1 MKKLNLG
8 TGIFLGAFA
17 ISTLALAKSSVDGFP
32 APKKGGVFRDAIGSN
47 PLTLN
52 PILSSSGEDREL
64 FTKMFMTLYTIDEQ
78 TYAYVPALAE
88 KHEVSKDKK
97 DYTFTLNKNAKWSD
111 GTPVTSDDFEFT
123 FKKIMDP
130 KAQTA
135 VIRSYFVDTTF
146 QKIDTLKFKLSTK
159 SPRFNTFNV
168 FAVELFPIQKK
179 QFENESDFAASK
191 KNLSPV
197 GNGPYRFKS
206 FSRDQN
212 IQLERDPNWWAK
224 DLPQYRPTENFD
236 LLHFRI
242 ISDPTLQYE
251 NFLKSQIDTMTVNAE
266 KYETMVK
273 GVDRDRFDGE
283 PGGKKEFWAK
293 RFTTDLPLN
302 WTGLCVNLKH
312 PVLASVKVRQAM
324 AYLID
329 YRTILEKV
337 LYNGAEQALGP
348 FGSRTEF
355 VPPEIKS
362 GAKKYNLDV
371 KKAIALLK
379 EDGWADTD
387 QNGIQDRV
395 INGKKMELKVTLKM
409 ASSPITLKLAQ
420 VLKENFKKA
429 AIDLSIQAMDPSAY
443 FKQIESRDFEV
454 GLMGWGTTDLFQ
466 DPRQQWHTD
475 SAKNGGSNAPGYSSA
490 KVDQLIEKA
499 NLELNQKKR
508 AKLLQDIGR
517 ELYNDLPYIFLTE
530 RRYVNQIFNSK
541 LKSPVW
547 IQKFSGGVS
556 KQLFHF

>member
-1 MKKLNLG
+1 MKKLNFV
-8 TGIFLGAFA
+8 TGVFLGAFL
-17 ISTLALAKSSVDGFP
+17 ISSWSLAKSSVDGFP
-32 APKKGGVFRDAIGSN
+32 APKKGGVFRDAIGGN

-64 FTKMFMTLYTIDEQ
+64 FTKMFMTLYAIDEQ
-78 TYAYVPALAE
+78 TYEYVPALAE
-88 KHEVSKDKK
+88 KHEVSKDQK
-97 DYTFTLNKNAKWSD
+97 DYTFTINKNAKWSD

-135 VIRSYFVDTTF
+135 VIRSYFVDTSF
-146 QKIDTLKFKLSTK
+146 QKIDALKFKLSTK

-179 QFENESDFAASK
+179 QFENESDFAGSK
-191 KNLSPV
+191 KNLSPI

-212 IQLERDPNWWAK
+212 VQLERDPNWWAK
-224 DLPQYRPTENFD
+224 DLPQFRPTENFD
-236 LLHFRI
+236 ILHYRI
-242 ISDPTLQYE
+242 IPDPTLQYE
-251 NFLKSQIDTMTVNAE
+251 NFLKGQIDTMTVNAE
-266 KYETMVK
+266 KFETMVK
-273 GVDRDRFDGE
+273 GIDRDRYDAE
-283 PGGKKEFWAK
+283 PGGKKDFWAK

-302 WTGLCVNLKH
+302 WTGLCMNLKH
-312 PVLASVKVRQAM
+312 PVLSSVKVRQAM

-329 YRTILEKV
+329 YRSILEKV

-362 GAKKYNLDV
+362 GAKKYSLDV

-379 EDGWADTD
+379 EDGWADQD
-387 QNGIQDRV
+387 RNGIQDKV
-395 INGKKMELKVTLKM
+395 INGKKMDLKVTLKM
-409 ASSPITLKLAQ
+409 ASSPLTLKLAQ

-429 AIDLSIQAMDPSAY
+429 AIDLSIQAMDPAAY
-443 FKQIESRDFEV
+443 HKQIENRDFEI

-499 NLELNQKKR
+499 NLELNKKKR

-547 IQKFSGGVS
+547 IQKYSGGVS